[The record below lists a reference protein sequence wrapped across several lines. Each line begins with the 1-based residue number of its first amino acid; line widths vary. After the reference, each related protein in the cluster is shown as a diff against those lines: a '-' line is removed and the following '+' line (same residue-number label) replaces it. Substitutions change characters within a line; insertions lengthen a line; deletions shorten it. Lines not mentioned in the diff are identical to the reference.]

1 VPYWLPPHVAAAGDS
16 SSERTLDERDVGNE
30 PLAPFIRWLDE
41 ATAAGELL
49 PNAMALATTSAD
61 GAPAVRMVLL
71 DRLDERGCVFQTNV
85 ESPKAYDLASHPR
98 AGLALFW
105 PHLLRQVRVT
115 GPVTRLSVEEVQ
127 RLFDATPAGIQAML
141 RACRQSRV
149 IANREDLEQRYA
161 AAVLEAAQGERPPMP
176 SDWGGFRVG
185 LETVEFWQGR
195 PNRLQDRLRF
205 SRNADGAWRL
215 ERLMP

>member
-1 VPYWLPPHVAAAGDS
+1 VLYWQPSQAAAAGDS
-16 SSERTLDERDVGNE
+16 TSERRLDERDVGDE
-30 PLAPFIRWLDE
+30 PVAPLIKWLNE
-41 ATAAGELL
+41 ATEAAEPL
-49 PNAMALATTSAD
+49 PNAMALATTSAS

-85 ESPKAYDLASHPR
+85 ESPKAFDLAARPW
-98 AGLALFW
+98 AGLAFFW
-105 PHLLRQVRVT
+105 PRLLRQVRVT
-115 GPVTRLSVEEVQ
+115 GPVTRLSVDEVQ
-127 RLFDATPAGIQAML
+127 RLFEATPPGIQAML
-141 RACRQSRV
+141 RACRQSRA
-149 IANREDLEQRYA
+149 IANREELEQRYA
-161 AAVLEAAQGERPPMP
+161 AAVLETAGGKPLPMP

-205 SRNADGAWRL
+205 SRTTDGWRL